1 LAGFL
6 LPAQR
11 KFQHA
16 APTTPSRDERT
27 AQMITKSST
36 VATYAGATGAVYFGL
51 TANEWAAFGGL
62 GIALFGFFVNLYFKA
77 QHLKLA
83 REKAAKEFYDE

>member
-1 LAGFL
+1 
-6 LPAQR
+6 
-11 KFQHA
+11 
-16 APTTPSRDERT
+16 
-27 AQMITKSST
+27 MITKSST
-36 VATYAGATGAVYFGL
+36 AATYVGATGAVYFGL

-62 GIALFGFFVNLYFKA
+62 GIAALGFLVNLWFKS